1 MNISSLGKSAG
12 APANYKIKSFYV
24 GNFSTLCGT
33 GLKSEQERAQR
44 RQKTDSEV
52 SFWEGR
58 KESLKNMKC
67 NGIEDIAK
75 KLDMLHTY
83 EDEIAAAKASYNRE
97 QMFHVLD
104 EAEEVGKKIA
114 EGLEKTEPK
123 TPEERK
129 EDMAKEAL
137 GIEDGEGMLEEILD
151 EAAKALEEL
160 QDTMPETLDE
170 AAAKEAENLET
181 LEELPPEEQAM
192 RNDDIYLQKEEELK
206 QLYRPFDIRI

>member
-1 MNISSLGKSAG
+1 MLS
-12 APANYKIKSFYV
+12 
-24 GNFSTLCGT
+24 GT

-44 RQKTDSEV
+44 RQKTDAEI

-104 EAEEVGKKIA
+104 EAEEIGKKIA

-123 TPEERK
+123 TPEERR

-137 GIEDGEGMLEEILD
+137 GIEGGDGMLEEILD
-151 EAAKALEEL
+151 EATEALEEL
-160 QDTMPETLDE
+160 QDAMPETVDE
-170 AAAKEAENLET
+170 AIAEEAENLEAFT
-181 LEELPPEEQAM
+181 ELPPEEQAL
-192 RNDDIYLQKEEELK
+192 RNGGIDMQKEEELK
-206 QLYRPFDIRI
+206 QLYRPLDIRI

>member
-1 MNISSLGKSAG
+1 MNISSLGGSAG
-12 APANYKIKSFYV
+12 APANYKVKSFYM
-24 GNFSTLCGT
+24 GNLPMLSGT
-33 GLKSEQERAQR
+33 GLKSGQEKTQR
-44 RQKTDSEV
+44 RQKTNDEI

-58 KESLKNMKC
+58 KDSLKGMKC
-67 NGIEDIAK
+67 NSIEDIAK

-123 TPEERK
+123 TPEERR

-137 GIEDGEGMLEEILD
+137 GIEGGDGMLEEILD
-151 EAAKALEEL
+151 EAAEALEEL
-160 QDTMPETLDE
+160 QDAMPKTVDE
-170 AAAKEAENLET
+170 AIAEEAEKLET
-181 LEELPPEEQAM
+181 LTELPPEEQAL
-192 RNDDIYLQKEEELK
+192 RNGGIDMQKQEELK
-206 QLYRPFDIRI
+206 QLYRPMDIRI

>member
-1 MNISSLGKSAG
+1 MNISGLGRSAG

-24 GNFSTLCGT
+24 GNLPMLSGT

-44 RQKTDSEV
+44 RQKTDAEI

-104 EAEEVGKKIA
+104 EAEEIGKKIA
-114 EGLEKTEPK
+114 EGLEKAEPK
-123 TPEERK
+123 TPEERR

-137 GIEDGEGMLEEILD
+137 GIEGGEGMLEEILD
-151 EAAKALEEL
+151 EAAEAMEEL
-160 QDTMPETLDE
+160 QAAMPETVDE
-170 AAAKEAENLET
+170 AIAEEAENMEALT
-181 LEELPPEEQAM
+181 ELPPEEQALQHGGIDM
-192 RNDDIYLQKEEELK
+192 QKEEELK
-206 QLYRPFDIRI
+206 QLYRPLDIRI

>member
-1 MNISSLGKSAG
+1 MLS
-12 APANYKIKSFYV
+12 
-24 GNFSTLCGT
+24 GT
-33 GLKSEQERAQR
+33 GLKSGQEKAQR
-44 RQKTDSEV
+44 RQKTNDEI

-58 KESLKNMKC
+58 KDSLKGMKC
-67 NGIEDIAK
+67 NSIEDIAK

-123 TPEERK
+123 TPEERR

-137 GIEDGEGMLEEILD
+137 GIEDGDGMLEEILD
-151 EAAKALEEL
+151 EAAEALEEL
-160 QDTMPETLDE
+160 QDAIPETVDE
-170 AAAKEAENLET
+170 AIAKAAENPEALT
-181 LEELPPEEQAM
+181 ELPPEEQTLRHGGIDM
-192 RNDDIYLQKEEELK
+192 QKQEELK
-206 QLYRPFDIRI
+206 QLYRPMDIRI